1 MRPRATLTFGGL
13 AALAVAVGWFLL
25 SSQVAHTDVET
36 AVSESLG
43 ATLVCM
49 LVMSIIGSIRRS
61 GKHE

>member
-1 MRPRATLTFGGL
+1 LTFGGL

-36 AVSESLG
+36 AVSESVG
-43 ATLVCM
+43 AVLVCM
-49 LVMSIIGSIRRS
+49 LVVSIIGSIRRS

>member
-1 MRPRATLTFGGL
+1 MRPRVTLTFGGL

-25 SSQVAHTDVET
+25 SSQVVHTDVET
-36 AVSESLG
+36 AVSESVG

-49 LVMSIIGSIRRS
+49 LVMSIIGSIRRN